1 MSETYTAVLDR
12 FEDDRAV
19 LLLEEDGETVDELV
33 VEVGDLP
40 SEAQHQNAVLKV
52 TRDGTEVI
60 DFSYEPEQTGSRMD
74 RMRRRFDRL
83 ARRPP
88 RDEDG

>member
-1 MSETYTAVLDR
+1 MSETCTAVLDR
-12 FEDDRAV
+12 FEDDQAV

-40 SEAQHQNAVLKV
+40 SEAQHQNAVLTV
-52 TRDGTEVI
+52 LRDEEGITELTY
-60 DFSYEPEQTGSRMD
+60 DSDRTESRTD

-88 RDEDG
+88 RDENG